1 MSSLIVDKCFY
12 TQLALHSLLQLN
24 GQHQKDILSLKDINA
39 LQAACNSLRPEI
51 IFVNEDCFVTDAQ
64 SGHALREVINAHPGT
79 LFFVF
84 ISKENLNYQNYVPI
98 RKNIIIISKS
108 IRTTTIYQLIA
119 HNLQLS
125 RFTEAE
131 PEAETEQP
139 LDLTPVS
146 LSRTESSILKMWM
159 SGLNTQNISQH
170 LNIKQ
175 KTVASHKGN
184 IKRKVKTQ
192 NKQAIYHVVKLTDIL
207 TTGMFV
213 GRTQPIRL
221 TGEPD
226 EFTVPFG

>member
-1 MSSLIVDKCFY
+1 MSSLIVDKCYY

-24 GQHQKDILSLKDINA
+24 GQHPKDILSLKDINE
-39 LQAACNSLRPEI
+39 LQATCNSLTPEI
-51 IFVNEDCFVTDAQ
+51 IFVNEDCFTSDAQ
-64 SGHALREVINAHPGT
+64 SGHALRAVIDAHPGT

-98 RKNIIIISKS
+98 RKNIIILSKS

-119 HNLQLS
+119 HNLHLS
-125 RFTEAE
+125 RSGDNGL
-131 PEAETEQP
+131 P

-159 SGLNTQNISQH
+159 SGLNTENISQH

-184 IKRKVKTQ
+184 IKRKVKTH

-207 TTGMFV
+207 TSGMFV
-213 GRTQPIRL
+213 GRPHPLRPASESGEIAL
-221 TGEPD
+221 TAG
-226 EFTVPFG
+226 

>member
-24 GQHQKDILSLKDINA
+24 GQQQKDILSLKDINE
-39 LQAACNSLRPEI
+39 LQAACNSLTPEI
-51 IFVNEDCFVTDAQ
+51 IFVNEDCFASDAQ
-64 SGHALREVINAHPGT
+64 SGHALRDVIDAHPGT

-98 RKNIIIISKS
+98 RKNIIILSKS

-125 RFTEAE
+125 RSGEA
-131 PEAETEQP
+131 EQP

-207 TTGMFV
+207 TSGMFV
-213 GRTQPIRL
+213 GRTQPMRP
-221 TGEPD
+221 TSEPD
-226 EFTVPFG
+226 EFAVPFS

>member
-1 MSSLIVDKCFY
+1 MSSLIVDKCYY

-24 GQHQKDILSLKDINA
+24 GQHPKDILSLKDIDE
-39 LQAACNSLRPEI
+39 LQATCNSLTPEI
-51 IFVNEDCFVTDAQ
+51 IFVNEDCFTSDAQ
-64 SGHALREVINAHPGT
+64 SGHVLREVIDAHPGT

-98 RKNIIIISKS
+98 RKNIIILSKS
-108 IRTTTIYQLIA
+108 IRTATIYQLIA
-119 HNLQLS
+119 HNLLLARS
-125 RFTEAE
+125 
-131 PEAETEQP
+131 AETEQP

-207 TTGMFV
+207 TSGMFV
-213 GRTQPIRL
+213 GRIQPLRPDRE
-221 TGEPD
+221 TD
-226 EFTVPFG
+226 EFTIPFG

>member
-1 MSSLIVDKCFY
+1 MSSLIVDKCYY

-24 GQHQKDILSLKDINA
+24 GQHPKDILSLKDIDE
-39 LQAACNSLRPEI
+39 LQATCNSLTPEI
-51 IFVNEDCFVTDAQ
+51 IFVNEDCFTSDAQ
-64 SGHALREVINAHPGT
+64 SGHVLREVIDAHPGT

-98 RKNIIIISKS
+98 RKNIIILSKS
-108 IRTTTIYQLIA
+108 IRTATIYQLIA
-119 HNLQLS
+119 HNLLLARS
-125 RFTEAE
+125 
-131 PEAETEQP
+131 AETEQP

-207 TTGMFV
+207 TSGMFV
-213 GRTQPIRL
+213 GRTQRL
-221 TGEPD
+221 RPDRETD
-226 EFTVPFG
+226 EFTIPFG

>member
-1 MSSLIVDKCFY
+1 MSSLIVDKCYY

-24 GQHQKDILSLKDINA
+24 GQHPKDILSLKDIDE
-39 LQAACNSLRPEI
+39 LQATCNSLTPEI
-51 IFVNEDCFVTDAQ
+51 IFVNEDCFTSDAQ
-64 SGHALREVINAHPGT
+64 SGHVLREVIDAHPGT

-98 RKNIIIISKS
+98 RKNIIILSKS
-108 IRTTTIYQLIA
+108 IRTATIYQLIA
-119 HNLQLS
+119 HNLLLVRS
-125 RFTEAE
+125 
-131 PEAETEQP
+131 AETEQP

-207 TTGMFV
+207 TSGMFV
-213 GRTQPIRL
+213 GRTQPLRPDRE
-221 TGEPD
+221 TD
-226 EFTVPFG
+226 EFTIPFG

>member
-1 MSSLIVDKCFY
+1 MSSLIVDKCYY

-24 GQHQKDILSLKDINA
+24 GQHPKDILSLKDIDE
-39 LQAACNSLRPEI
+39 LQATCNSLTPEI
-51 IFVNEDCFVTDAQ
+51 IFVNEDCFTSDAQ
-64 SGHALREVINAHPGT
+64 SGHVLREVIDAHPGT

-98 RKNIIIISKS
+98 RKNIIILSKS
-108 IRTTTIYQLIA
+108 IRTATIYQLIA
-119 HNLQLS
+119 HNLLLARS
-125 RFTEAE
+125 
-131 PEAETEQP
+131 AETEQP

-207 TTGMFV
+207 TSGMFV
-213 GRTQPIRL
+213 GRTQPLRPDRE
-221 TGEPD
+221 TD
-226 EFTVPFG
+226 EFTIPFG

>member
-1 MSSLIVDKCFY
+1 MSSLIVDTCYY
-12 TQLALHSLLQLN
+12 TQLALQSLLQLN
-24 GQHQKDILSLKDINA
+24 GQHQKDILSLKDIKQ
-39 LQAACNSLRPEI
+39 LQVACHSLTPEI
-51 IFVNEDCFVTDAQ
+51 IFVNEDCFMSDVQ
-64 SGHALREVINAHPGT
+64 SGQALKEVINAHPGT

-84 ISKENLNYQNYVPI
+84 ISKDNLNYQNYVPI
-98 RKNIIIISKS
+98 RHNVVIVSKS

-125 RFTEAE
+125 RSIELGM
-131 PEAETEQP
+131 P

-159 SGLNTQNISQH
+159 SGLNTQIISQH

-207 TTGMFV
+207 TSGMYV
-213 GRTQPIRL
+213 GRPHSLRPASEP
-221 TGEPD
+221 GERMFP
-226 EFTVPFG
+226 VG

>member
-1 MSSLIVDKCFY
+1 MSSLIVDKCYY

-24 GQHQKDILSLKDINA
+24 GQHPKDILSLKDIDE
-39 LQAACNSLRPEI
+39 LQATCNSLTPEI
-51 IFVNEDCFVTDAQ
+51 IFVNEDCFTSDAQ
-64 SGHALREVINAHPGT
+64 SGHVLREVIDAHPGT

-98 RKNIIIISKS
+98 RKNIIILSKS
-108 IRTTTIYQLIA
+108 IRTATIYQLIA
-119 HNLQLS
+119 HNLLLARS
-125 RFTEAE
+125 
-131 PEAETEQP
+131 AETEQP

-159 SGLNTQNISQH
+159 SGLNTENISQH

-207 TTGMFV
+207 TSGMFV
-213 GRTQPIRL
+213 GRIQPLRPDRE
-221 TGEPD
+221 TD
-226 EFTVPFG
+226 EFTIPFG

>member
-1 MSSLIVDKCFY
+1 MSSLIVAKCYY

-24 GQHQKDILSLKDINA
+24 GQHPKDILSLKDIDE
-39 LQAACNSLRPEI
+39 LQATCNSLTPEI
-51 IFVNEDCFVTDAQ
+51 IFVNEDCFTSDAQ
-64 SGHALREVINAHPGT
+64 SGHVLREVIDAHPGT

-98 RKNIIIISKS
+98 RKNIIILSKS
-108 IRTTTIYQLIA
+108 IRTATIYQLIA
-119 HNLQLS
+119 HNLLLARS
-125 RFTEAE
+125 
-131 PEAETEQP
+131 AETEQP

-207 TTGMFV
+207 TSGMFV
-213 GRTQPIRL
+213 GRTQPLRPDRE
-221 TGEPD
+221 TD
-226 EFTVPFG
+226 EFTIPFG

>member
-1 MSSLIVDKCFY
+1 MSSLIVDKCYY

-24 GQHQKDILSLKDINA
+24 GQHPKDILSLKDIDE
-39 LQAACNSLRPEI
+39 LQATCNSLTPEI
-51 IFVNEDCFVTDAQ
+51 IFVNEDCFTSDVQ
-64 SGHALREVINAHPGT
+64 SGHVLREVIDAHPGT

-98 RKNIIIISKS
+98 RKNIIILSKS
-108 IRTTTIYQLIA
+108 IRTATIYQLIA
-119 HNLQLS
+119 HNLLLARS
-125 RFTEAE
+125 
-131 PEAETEQP
+131 AETEQP

-207 TTGMFV
+207 TSGMFV
-213 GRTQPIRL
+213 GRTQPLRPDRE
-221 TGEPD
+221 TD
-226 EFTVPFG
+226 EFTIPFG

>member
-1 MSSLIVDKCFY
+1 MSSLIVDKCYY

-24 GQHQKDILSLKDINA
+24 GQHPKDILSLKDIDE
-39 LQAACNSLRPEI
+39 LQATCNSLTPEI
-51 IFVNEDCFVTDAQ
+51 IFVNEDCFTSDAQ
-64 SGHALREVINAHPGT
+64 SGHVLREVIDAHPGT

-98 RKNIIIISKS
+98 RKNIIILSKS
-108 IRTTTIYQLIA
+108 NRTATIYQLIA
-119 HNLQLS
+119 HNLLLARS
-125 RFTEAE
+125 
-131 PEAETEQP
+131 AETEQP

-207 TTGMFV
+207 TSGMFV
-213 GRTQPIRL
+213 GRTQPLRPDRE
-221 TGEPD
+221 TD
-226 EFTVPFG
+226 EFTIPFG

>member
-1 MSSLIVDKCFY
+1 MSSLIVDKCYY

-24 GQHQKDILSLKDINA
+24 GQHPKDILSLKDIDE
-39 LQAACNSLRPEI
+39 LQATCNSLTPEI
-51 IFVNEDCFVTDAQ
+51 IFVNEDCFTSDAQ
-64 SGHALREVINAHPGT
+64 SGHVLREVIDAHPGT

-98 RKNIIIISKS
+98 RKNIIILSKS
-108 IRTTTIYQLIA
+108 IRTATIYQLIA
-119 HNLQLS
+119 HNLLLARS
-125 RFTEAE
+125 
-131 PEAETEQP
+131 AETEQP

-207 TTGMFV
+207 TSGMFV
-213 GRTQPIRL
+213 VQIQPLRPDRE
-221 TGEPD
+221 TD
-226 EFTVPFG
+226 EFTIPFG

>member
-1 MSSLIVDKCFY
+1 
-12 TQLALHSLLQLN
+12 LQLN
-24 GQHQKDILSLKDINA
+24 GQHPKDILSLKDIDE
-39 LQAACNSLRPEI
+39 LQATCNSLTPEI
-51 IFVNEDCFVTDAQ
+51 IFVNEDCFTSDAQ
-64 SGHALREVINAHPGT
+64 SGHVLREVIDAHPGT

-98 RKNIIIISKS
+98 RKNIIILSKS
-108 IRTTTIYQLIA
+108 IRTATIYQLIA
-119 HNLQLS
+119 HNLLLARS
-125 RFTEAE
+125 
-131 PEAETEQP
+131 AETEQP

-207 TTGMFV
+207 TSGMFV
-213 GRTQPIRL
+213 GRTQPLRPDRE
-221 TGEPD
+221 TD
-226 EFTVPFG
+226 EFTIPFG

>member
-1 MSSLIVDKCFY
+1 MSSLIVDKCYY
-12 TQLALHSLLQLN
+12 TQLALQSLLQLN
-24 GQHQKDILSLKDINA
+24 GQHQKDILSLKDISE
-39 LQAACNSLRPEI
+39 LQTACKSLTPEI
-51 IFVNEDCFVTDAQ
+51 IFVNEDCFMSDVRSEQ
-64 SGHALREVINAHPGT
+64 ALKAVINARPDT

-84 ISKENLNYQNYVPI
+84 ISKDNLNYQNYVPI
-98 RKNIIIISKS
+98 RRNVIIVSKS

-125 RFTEAE
+125 RAIEIGV
-131 PEAETEQP
+131 P

-146 LSRTESSILKMWM
+146 LSRTEFSILKMWM
-159 SGLNTQNISQH
+159 SGLDTQNISQH

-207 TTGMFV
+207 TSGMFV
-213 GRTQPIRL
+213 GRPRPL
-221 TGEPD
+221 RPASESGEIM
-226 EFTVPFG
+226 GSCW

>member
-1 MSSLIVDKCFY
+1 
-12 TQLALHSLLQLN
+12 LQLN
-24 GQHQKDILSLKDINA
+24 GQHPKDILSLKDIDE
-39 LQAACNSLRPEI
+39 LQATCNSLTPEI
-51 IFVNEDCFVTDAQ
+51 IFVNEDCFTSDAQ
-64 SGHALREVINAHPGT
+64 SGHVLREVIDAHPGT

-98 RKNIIIISKS
+98 RKNIIILSKS
-108 IRTTTIYQLIA
+108 IRTATIYQLIA
-119 HNLQLS
+119 HNLLLARS
-125 RFTEAE
+125 
-131 PEAETEQP
+131 AETEQP

-207 TTGMFV
+207 TSGMFV
-213 GRTQPIRL
+213 GRIQPLRPDRE
-221 TGEPD
+221 TD
-226 EFTVPFG
+226 EFTIPFG